1 MRFARNM
8 TVTDACRRL
17 LSETGGVSDG
27 LIPTKKPIGLTS
39 KRKQQ
44 RTAVITDAEAI
55 QRIYAPIA
63 LNTAISF
70 EETPPSVEEIAQRRL
85 NRIRHVCRDQA
96 A

>member
-1 MRFARNM
+1 MAVM
-8 TVTDACRRL
+8 
-17 LSETGGVSDG
+17 G
-27 LIPTKKPIGLTS
+27 LKI
-39 KRKQQ
+39 

-55 QRIYAPIA
+55 QRIYAPIV

-85 NRIRHVCRDQA
+85 NGIRHVCRDQA

>member
-1 MRFARNM
+1 MAVM
-8 TVTDACRRL
+8 
-17 LSETGGVSDG
+17 G
-27 LIPTKKPIGLTS
+27 LKI
-39 KRKQQ
+39 

-55 QRIYAPIA
+55 QRIYAPIV

-85 NRIRHVCRDQA
+85 NGTRHVCRDQA